1 MRMSKL
7 KRVLPLFAVIF
18 FTMLGVCLAAQEH
31 TSEARKI
38 WDMVWRIIN
47 FTILVV
53 ILYRLLADR
62 VRKYFVERRSEIV
75 KVLGEVE
82 RAEKEAQKR
91 YEESKAKL
99 EEVEKDV
106 ENIRNMLIGEIEKE
120 KARIIEEGKA
130 TSERIIEQA
139 KSSAQQEVLKA
150 EANLRELVA
159 DMACNMA
166 SDIISKQISKD
177 DQKRIIREYLDK
189 VVTEN

>member
-1 MRMSKL
+1 MSKL
-7 KRVLPLFAVIF
+7 KRSLPLLVVIF
-18 FTMLGVCLAAQEH
+18 FAILGVCLAAQEPP
-31 TSEARKI
+31 SEARKI

-62 VRKYFVERRSEIV
+62 VRKYFVDRRTEIV
-75 KVLGEVE
+75 KVLDEVE

-91 YEESKAKL
+91 YEESKVKL
-99 EEVEKDV
+99 EEVEKDI

-120 KARIIEEGKA
+120 KARIIEEGKS

-139 KSSAQQEVLKA
+139 KSSAQQEVSKA
-150 EANLRELVA
+150 EASLREMVA

-166 SDIISKQISKD
+166 SDIISRQISKD

>member
-1 MRMSKL
+1 MSKL
-7 KRVLPLFAVIF
+7 KKFLPLLVVIF
-18 FTMLGVCLAAQEH
+18 FATLGVCLAAQEPP
-31 TSEARKI
+31 SEARKI

-62 VRKYFVERRSEIV
+62 VRKYFVDRRTEIE
-75 KVLGEVE
+75 KVLDEVE
-82 RAEKEAQKR
+82 RAEKDAQKR
-91 YEESKAKL
+91 YEESKVKL
-99 EEVEKDV
+99 EEVEKDI

-120 KARIIEEGKA
+120 KARIIEEGKS

-139 KSSAQQEVLKA
+139 KSSAQQEVSKA
-150 EANLRELVA
+150 EASLREMVA

-166 SDIISKQISKD
+166 SDIISRQISKD

>member
-1 MRMSKL
+1 MSKL
-7 KRVLPLFAVIF
+7 KKFLPLLVVIF
-18 FTMLGVCLAAQEH
+18 FATLGVCLAAQEPP
-31 TSEARKI
+31 SEARKI

-62 VRKYFVERRSEIV
+62 IRKYFVDRRTEIV
-75 KVLGEVE
+75 KVLDEVE

-91 YEESKAKL
+91 YEESRVKL
-99 EEVEKDV
+99 EEVEKDI

-120 KARIIEEGKA
+120 KARIIEEGKS

-139 KSSAQQEVLKA
+139 KSSAQQEVSKA
-150 EANLRELVA
+150 EASLREMVA

-166 SDIISKQISKD
+166 SDIISRQISKD